1 MQVYSID
8 CLSEY
13 YNFLYVR
20 ADNMCRFSIVWMR
33 GVVYVCMHM
42 VALTCIHIWRVY
54 ISGVYMIVH
63 TYIYY
68 FWNCVVEGDVYNSI
82 CT

>member
-54 ISGVYMIVH
+54 IIGH
-63 TYIYY
+63 TPPFLINMCREISM
-68 FWNCVVEGDVYNSI
+68 FPVSDCNNK
-82 CT
+82 